1 MQFAAPVMLAGA
13 AAISIP
19 IVLHLFYRAR
29 YKPLPWAPMHFLR
42 QAIEQT
48 SRRLRFQEWLL
59 LLLRC
64 LVILLL
70 ALALAR
76 PGWSGYSASSRSQA
90 VDAVFLVDVSYSMG
104 AMDGEV
110 SRLER
115 ARQAAQAVLDTLPPL
130 SSIQI
135 VTFADRAWLLGPQ
148 QRSNWDQARQILK
161 GLEPTALSTDLLPGL
176 EIAWEALQ
184 SGTAAAKELYI
195 FTDLQRLGW
204 ERQVEMLR
212 SKMEQLRQLGP
223 VVLVQ
228 CAHPQRQPTNV
239 SIEAVQWVG
248 VIPHTRTRVP
258 FTVLLRNTGNVPVRG
273 VKVFLEIDGLSVE
286 NDAVQVDQIEPG
298 QTYPVTLTGGL
309 KEAGVRLV
317 QAKVSGDELPGDNL
331 HLTTLFVRDKVRVL
345 LVDGTPNPDDPV
357 QAGDHFVR
365 TALNPTGNPDYFIE
379 TESVSAL
386 EVGPRH
392 LDGKDVVYLLN
403 APVRSAENPLRGLSQ
418 EFLEGLDRFVRRG
431 GGLVIACGDQVDPGE
446 YTKVLGP
453 SGRDLLPL
461 PLQGYHITREEAPY
475 RLSAPSVATDSFLA
489 DFRKPGYAEALERLA
504 LFRMISVVEPKES
517 GPGRVLIRDTDG
529 RPYLL
534 QRAVGAG
541 EVLLV
546 TSSLDERWC
555 NFSADPG
562 SFHVPLAM
570 LIIKHLTARQQAGGV
585 LTAGQTL
592 TWTVPP
598 TVTNE
603 VWDIL
608 LPPPRGRTNPE
619 RVTIPLQ
626 KDGNG
631 QRHLTWTETFHA
643 GVYRLVPQGLSAETP
658 AEVTATFAVNPDL
671 RESTSLV
678 MTNADEL
685 RQWLG
690 FSPTIIPAGADTATA
705 VTQLRIRGEWTEYL
719 LVGLLLLLVVES
731 TWAWLCGRAW

>member
-1 MQFAAPVMLAGA
+1 MQFAAPMMLAGA

-64 LVILLL
+64 LAILLL

-76 PGWSGYSASSRSQA
+76 PGWSGSSVSSRGQPI
-90 VDAVFLVDVSYSMG
+90 DAVFLIDVSYSMG

-110 SRLER
+110 RRLDR
-115 ARQAAQAVLDTLPPL
+115 AKDAAQAVLDTLPPL

-135 VTFADRAWLLGPQ
+135 VTFADRAWWLGLQ
-148 QRSNWDQARQILK
+148 QRYNWDQARQLLQ

-176 EIAWEALQ
+176 EAALEAAQ
-184 SGTAAAKELYI
+184 SGTATAREFYI

-204 ERQVEMLR
+204 EQVEALR
-212 SKMEQLRQLGP
+212 NKMEQLRQLGT
-223 VVLVQ
+223 VVLVH
-228 CAHPQRQPTNV
+228 CAHPQRRPTNV
-239 SIEAVQWVG
+239 TVESVQWVG
-248 VIPHTRTRVP
+248 TIPHTRTRVP
-258 FTVLLRNTGNVPVRG
+258 FTILLRNNGQVPVRG
-273 VKVFLEIDGLSVE
+273 LRVALEIDERAVE
-286 NDAVQVDQIEPG
+286 KDAVQLDQIEPG

-309 KEAGVRLV
+309 EEAGVRLV
-317 QAKVSGDELPGDNL
+317 QARIQGDDLPGDNL
-331 HLTTLFVRDKVRVL
+331 HLSTLLVRDKVRVL

-379 TESVSAL
+379 TESVSAV

-403 APVRSAENPLRGLSQ
+403 APLRSPENPVRGLSS
-418 EFLEGLDRFVRRG
+418 EFLEELTRFVQRG
-431 GGLVIACGDQVDPGE
+431 GGLIIAGGDHVDPQQ
-446 YTKVLGP
+446 YSAVLGT
-453 SGRDLLPL
+453 SGQDLLPL
-461 PLQGYHITREEAPY
+461 PLKGYHITQENAPY
-475 RLSAPSVATDSFLA
+475 RLSAPSVAADSFLA

-504 LFRMISVVEPKES
+504 LFRLLGVEES

-534 QRAVGAG
+534 QRRIGSG
-541 EVLLV
+541 EVLLI

-570 LIIKHLTARQQAGGV
+570 LTIKHLTSLRQPGGV
-585 LTAGQTL
+585 VTAGETL
-592 TWTVPP
+592 TWTLPSNVQ
-598 TVTNE
+598 TET
-603 VWDIL
+603 WDIL
-608 LPPPRGRTNPE
+608 LPPRPGQNGAE
-619 RVTIPLQ
+619 RVAVPLQ
-626 KDGNG
+626 KDANG
-631 QRHLTWTETFHA
+631 QRFLNWTDTYQA
-643 GVYRLVPQGLSAETP
+643 GVYRFVPRGLSAETTTE
-658 AEVTATFAVNPDL
+658 ATATFAVNPDL
-671 RESTSLV
+671 RESTSLA
-678 MTNADEL
+678 MASAEEIA
-685 RQWLG
+685 QWLG

-705 VTQLRIRGEWTEYL
+705 VTQLRIRGEWTEYF

-731 TWAWLCGRAW
+731 AWAWLCGRAW